1 MNGTSQ
7 ALLEPAYVLHYRP
20 YRDSS
25 LLLEL
30 LTPAHGRVA
39 LIARGAR
46 RPKSRLHGL
55 LQPFQPLLASWSLR
69 RELGT
74 LTAVEARDGAGL
86 RGRALMSGFYV
97 NELLMRLLHRHD
109 PQPQLFA
116 AYETVLQ
123 ALAGGV
129 APSPERSPPPEAAGQ
144 TALRLFEL
152 ALLRELGYGLVL
164 EHDVAGDPIRAEA
177 VYHYYPERGPVYE
190 TAAAVREEIMEDY
203 GNPAAV
209 RVHGGSL
216 LALAAGRLLDPRDL
230 QEAKRLMRAVL
241 HRRLG
246 GRPLASRAL
255 FRRPSGA
262 QPDGGPEDTADAMA
276 ETGDCT

>member
-1 MNGTSQ
+1 MERELA
-7 ALLEPAYVLHYRP
+7 AL
-20 YRDSS
+20 D
-25 LLLEL
+25 
-30 LTPAHGRVA
+30 GVA
-39 LIARGAR
+39 QIGLQLQPGDRGAMGH
-46 RPKSRLHGL
+46 LI
-55 LQPFQPLLASWSLR
+55 
-69 RELGT
+69 
-74 LTAVEARDGAGL
+74 
-86 RGRALMSGFYV
+86 
-97 NELLMRLLHRHD
+97 
-109 PQPQLFA
+109 
-116 AYETVLQ
+116 
-123 ALAGGV
+123 
-129 APSPERSPPPEAAGQ
+129 
-144 TALRLFEL
+144 
-152 ALLRELGYGLVL
+152 

-209 RVHGGSL
+209 RVHGGIL
-216 LALAAGRLLDPRDL
+216 LALAAGRLRDPRDL

-262 QPDGGPEDTADAMA
+262 QPDGGPEETAGAMA